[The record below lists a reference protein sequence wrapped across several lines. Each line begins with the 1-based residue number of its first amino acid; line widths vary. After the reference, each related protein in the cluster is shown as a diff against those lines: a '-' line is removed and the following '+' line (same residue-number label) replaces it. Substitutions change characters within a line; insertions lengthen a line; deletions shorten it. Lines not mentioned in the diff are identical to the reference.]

1 MEIGGGGGGALLF
14 SCPIHGT
21 CTQSFKTPKK
31 SSKLLLSTATL
42 THILY
47 SLMGGGLIT
56 KRAFLRP
63 HKYMHALWQI
73 VNFHQN
79 RIGVYSKYLTSLA
92 FSTAKKNIR

>member
-1 MEIGGGGGGALLF
+1 MEIGGGGGGLYCSLVLYMVLVHRA
-14 SCPIHGT
+14 SKP
-21 CTQSFKTPKK
+21 SK
-31 SSKLLLSTATL
+31 SSKLLSSTATL

-47 SLMGGGLIT
+47 SLMGGGLVT